1 MKINNLNMIAN
12 HLFDNPGAR
21 YSDIT
26 KMLCKQ
32 KLKPWHRGMY
42 SRYFSIWQRWSVMK
56 PVNPKAPGNRQYAH
70 RLWEK
75 TPCGG
80 WMLTLQGM
88 TYVRK

>member
-32 KLKPWHRGMY
+32 KGKP
-42 SRYFSIWQRWSVMK
+42 
-56 PVNPKAPGNRQYAH
+56 
-70 RLWEK
+70 
-75 TPCGG
+75 
-80 WMLTLQGM
+80 
-88 TYVRK
+88 